1 MPFGCSKSY
10 KEYEKDGEKL
20 MDIFSIFTLCG
31 GLAFFLYGMIVM
43 SAGLE
48 KISGGRL
55 EKLLEQ
61 LTSNPV
67 KGFLVGVFMT
77 IAVQSS
83 SAVSVMLVGFV
94 NSGIM
99 KLAQTIA
106 ITLGSNIG
114 TTATSW
120 ILSLSGIQS
129 TNFFLR
135 LLKPESF
142 TPILA
147 LIGVILLMTTK
158 NNYSRRKPVGSF
170 LIGFAVLISG
180 MSLMSSSMA
189 PLAHD
194 PNFSNILTLF
204 KNPILGLLVGL
215 IVTAVIQSSAA
226 SVGMLQALSM
236 TGSIPYVVAAPIIAG
251 QNIGTCVT
259 ALLSSIGVNTNA
271 KKVAAMHII
280 FNITGAIA
288 FLVLY
293 EIFIIFVDPL
303 TNMSN
308 PFGIAMIHTVYNVVT
323 VLVCFPL
330 SKLLLKFVNY
340 LIKDKKEEQEVIL
353 DERLLLT
360 PSIAIIQCYKA
371 TGTMAKITRET
382 LMLSVKTL
390 KHYNPKM
397 VEVANRNEAMIDRY
411 QDTLESFLQKL
422 SAREL
427 SDEDSNRVSQ
437 LILSISDFEKIA
449 DYSIHILNIATKI
462 YRKEWSLSAETIAE
476 LKHVVNAVKEV
487 FDITVNSFVE
497 HNSNLAY
504 LVEPLEQVVDDI
516 AYVAKKNHIKR
527 VKKDRSHIK
536 RGFVYAEILNDLERI
551 SDHCSNIAT
560 NIIQAT
566 NISIPKHIL
575 KNKLK
580 EVRSGEYEVQVE
592 EFRTKYNVEP
602 VNFK

>member
-1 MPFGCSKSY
+1 
-10 KEYEKDGEKL
+10 

-48 KISGGRL
+48 KISGGKL
-55 EKLLEQ
+55 EKLLAQ
-61 LTSNPV
+61 LTSNPF
-67 KGFLVGVFMT
+67 KGFLLGVGMT

-142 TPILA
+142 SPILA

-170 LIGFAVLISG
+170 FIGFAVLMFG
-180 MSLMSSSMA
+180 MGLMSSSMA

-194 PNFSNILTLF
+194 PNFSNVLTLF
-204 KNPILGLLVGL
+204 HNPILGLTVGL
-215 IVTAVIQSSAA
+215 IVTAIIQSSAA

-236 TGSIPYVVAAPIIAG
+236 TGSLSYSVAAPIIAG
-251 QNIGTCVT
+251 QNIGTCIT
-259 ALLSSIGVNTNA
+259 AMLSSIGVNTNA

-280 FNITGAIA
+280 FNITGALA

-293 EIFIIFVDPL
+293 EVCIHFVNKLD
-303 TNMSN
+303 MMAN
-308 PFGIAMIHTVYNVVT
+308 PFGIAIVHTVYNVVT

-330 SKLLLKFVNY
+330 SKLLLNFVNKI
-340 LIKDKKEEQEVIL
+340 IKDKDEENEVII

-360 PSIAIIQCYKA
+360 PSIAVAQCYKT

-382 LMLSVKTL
+382 LVMSVRMLKQ
-390 KHYNPKM
+390 YNPK
-397 VEVANRNEAMIDRY
+397 VAEVINKNEVLIDKY
-411 QDTLESFLQKL
+411 QDTLEAFLQKL
-422 SAREL
+422 SSKEL
-427 SDEDSNRVSQ
+427 SEEDSNKISQ

-449 DYSIHILNIATKI
+449 DHAIHITNIADKMH
-462 YRKEWSLSAETIAE
+462 RKEWVLFPETVEE
-476 LKHVVNAVKEV
+476 LKRVVNAVKEV
-487 FDITVNSFVE
+487 FDVTVKSFVE
-497 HNSNLAY
+497 HNMTLAY
-504 LVEPLEQVVDDI
+504 HVEPLEQVVDDI

-527 VKKDRSHIK
+527 VKKEKSHIK
-536 RGFVYAEILNDLERI
+536 RGFVYVEVLNDLERI

-560 NIIQAT
+560 NTIQSMHS
-566 NISIPKHIL
+566 SIPKHIL

-580 EVRSGEYEVQVE
+580 EVNNDEFSHSIA
-592 EFRTKYNVEP
+592 EFRSQYAVEP
-602 VNFK
+602 ISK

>member
-1 MPFGCSKSY
+1 
-10 KEYEKDGEKL
+10 

-48 KISGGRL
+48 KISGGKL
-55 EKLLEQ
+55 EKLLEH

-67 KGFLVGVFMT
+67 KGFLLGIVMT
-77 IAVQSS
+77 VAVQSS

-142 TPILA
+142 SPILA

-170 LIGFAVLISG
+170 LIGFAVLMFG
-180 MSLMSSSMA
+180 MGLMSSSMA

-194 PNFSNILTLF
+194 PNFTSILTLF

-236 TGSIPYVVAAPIIAG
+236 TGSIPYVVAAPIVAG

-271 KKVAAMHII
+271 KKVAAMHIV
-280 FNITGAIA
+280 FNITGALA

-293 EIFIIFVDPL
+293 EIFIHFVNPL
-303 TNMSN
+303 TSMSN
-308 PFGIAMIHTVYNVVT
+308 PFGIAIVHTAYNVVT

-330 SKLLLKFVNY
+330 SKALLKLVNSV
-340 LIKDKKEEQEVIL
+340 IKDDIDEKEVLL
-353 DERLLLT
+353 DERLLVT
-360 PSIAIIQCYKA
+360 PSIAIVQCYKA
-371 TGTMAKITRET
+371 TGDMAKVTRET
-382 LMLSVKTL
+382 LALSVKML
-390 KHYNPKM
+390 KHYNPKAA
-397 VEVANRNEAMIDRY
+397 EVINRNELLIDKY
-411 QDTLESFLQKL
+411 QDTLETFLQKL

-427 SDEDSNRVSQ
+427 SEEDSSMISQ
-437 LILSISDFEKIA
+437 LVLSISDFEKIA
-449 DYSIHILNIATKI
+449 DHAIHILNIATLMNT
-462 YRKEWSLSAETIAE
+462 KEWTLAPETIDE
-476 LKHVVNAVKEV
+476 LKRVVNAVKEV
-487 FDITVNSFVE
+487 FDVTVNAFIYQD
-497 HNSNLAY
+497 LAAAY
-504 LVEPLEQVVDDI
+504 HIEPLEQVVDDI
-516 AYVAKKNHIKR
+516 AYFAKKNHIKR
-527 VKKDRSHIK
+527 VKAEKAHIK

-560 NIIQAT
+560 NTIQSM
-566 NISIPKHIL
+566 NVSVPKHTL
-575 KNKLK
+575 KNQLK
-580 EVRSGEYEVQVE
+580 EADIGEFSTKVE
-592 EFRTKYNVEP
+592 EFRQKYAVEP
-602 VNFK
+602 ITA

>member
-1 MPFGCSKSY
+1 
-10 KEYEKDGEKL
+10 

-48 KISGGRL
+48 KISGGKL
-55 EKLLEQ
+55 EKLLAQ

-67 KGFLVGVFMT
+67 KGFLLGVGMT

-99 KLAQTIA
+99 KLSQTIA

-142 TPILA
+142 SPILA

-158 NNYSRRKPVGSF
+158 NNYSRRKPVGAF
-170 LIGFAVLISG
+170 FIGFAVLMFG
-180 MSLMSSSMA
+180 MGLMSSSMA

-194 PNFSNILTLF
+194 PNFANVLTFF

-236 TGSIPYVVAAPIIAG
+236 TGSISYAVAAPIIAG

-271 KKVAAMHII
+271 KKVAAMHIV
-280 FNITGAIA
+280 FNITGAVA
-288 FLVLY
+288 FLLLY
-293 EIFIIFVDPL
+293 EVCIHFVSKLDM
-303 TNMSN
+303 MSN
-308 PFGIAMIHTVYNVVT
+308 PFGIAIVHTIYNVVT
-323 VLVCFPL
+323 VIVCFPL
-330 SKLLLKFVNY
+330 SKLLQKLVNAV
-340 LIKDKKEEQEVIL
+340 IKEREEEKEVIL

-360 PSIAIIQCYKA
+360 PSIAVAQCYKT

-382 LMLSVKTL
+382 LVMSVRMLKQ
-390 KHYNPKM
+390 YNPR
-397 VEVANRNEAMIDRY
+397 VYEVINKNEVLIDKY
-411 QDTLESFLQKL
+411 QDTLESFLQRL
-422 SAREL
+422 SAKEL
-427 SDEDSNRVSQ
+427 TEEDSNKISQ

-449 DYSIHILNIATKI
+449 DHAIHITNIANKMH
-462 YRKEWSLSAETIAE
+462 RKEWELSPETVGE

-487 FDITVNSFVE
+487 FDLTVKAFVE
-497 HNSNLAY
+497 HDLDLAY
-504 LVEPLEQVVDDI
+504 HVEPLEQVVDDI
-516 AYVAKKNHIKR
+516 SYIAKKNHIKR
-527 VKKDRSHIK
+527 VKKEKSHIK
-536 RGFVYAEILNDLERI
+536 RGFVYAEVLNDLERI

-560 NIIQAT
+560 NIIQS
-566 NISIPKHIL
+566 IHSSIPKHIL

-580 EVRSGEYEVQVE
+580 EVNNS
-592 EFRTKYNVEP
+592 EFSQTIAEFKSQYSVEP
-602 VNFK
+602 IL

>member
-1 MPFGCSKSY
+1 
-10 KEYEKDGEKL
+10 

-48 KISGGRL
+48 KISGGKL

-67 KGFLVGVFMT
+67 KGFLVGIGMT

-99 KLAQTIA
+99 KLTQTIA

-129 TNFFLR
+129 TNIFLR

-142 TPILA
+142 SPILA

-158 NNYSRRKPVGSF
+158 NNYSRRKPIGSF
-170 LIGFAVLISG
+170 LIGFAVLMFG
-180 MSLMSSSMA
+180 MGLMSSSMS
-189 PLAHD
+189 PLAND
-194 PNFSNILTLF
+194 PNFSKILTLF
-204 KNPILGLLVGL
+204 HNPILGLIVGL

-236 TGSIPYVVAAPIIAG
+236 TGSISLAVAAPIVAG

-288 FLVLY
+288 FLILY
-293 EIFIIFVDPL
+293 EIFIHTINPL
-303 TNMSN
+303 LGTAN
-308 PFGIAMIHTVYNVVT
+308 PFLVAIIHTVYNIVT
-323 VLVCFPL
+323 VIVCFPL
-330 SKLLLKFVNY
+330 SKFLLSLVNKF
-340 LIKDKKEEQEVIL
+340 IKDKEDEAVVII
-353 DERLLLT
+353 DERLLLN
-360 PSIAIIQCYKA
+360 PSIAIAQCYKT
-371 TGTMAKITRET
+371 TGNMAQITREN
-382 LMLSVKTL
+382 LSLSVRMLKNYNNKTADIIN
-390 KHYNPKM
+390 K
-397 VEVANRNEAMIDRY
+397 NEALVDKY
-411 QDTLESFLQKL
+411 QDTLETFLQKL

-427 SDEDSNRVSQ
+427 SEEDSNRISQ
-437 LILSISDFEKIA
+437 LVLSISDFEKIS
-449 DYSIHILNIATKI
+449 DHSTNILNIATKVNK
-462 YRKEWSLSAETIAE
+462 KEWTLSTETVEE
-476 LKHVVNAVKEV
+476 LKKVVNAVKEV
-487 FDITVNSFVE
+487 FDVTLDAFLMQ
-497 HNSNLAY
+497 NLDIAY
-504 LVEPLEQVVDDI
+504 KVEPMEQIVDDI
-516 AYVAKKNHIKR
+516 AYYAKKNHIKR
-527 VKKDRSHIK
+527 VKQAKAHIK
-536 RGFVYAEILNDLERI
+536 RGFVYAEVLNDLERI

-560 NIIQAT
+560 NMIQSI
-566 NISIPKHIL
+566 NSDIPKHEL

-580 EVRSGEYEVQVE
+580 TETGSYTSEID
-592 EFRTKYNVEP
+592 EFRNKYAIER
-602 VNFK
+602 K

>member
-1 MPFGCSKSY
+1 
-10 KEYEKDGEKL
+10 

-48 KISGGRL
+48 KISGGKL
-55 EKLLEQ
+55 EQLLAQ
-61 LTSNPV
+61 LTSNPF
-67 KGFLVGVFMT
+67 KGFLLGVGMT

-99 KLAQTIA
+99 HLSQTIA

-129 TNFFLR
+129 TNFVLR

-142 TPILA
+142 SPILA

-158 NNYSRRKPVGSF
+158 NNYSRRKPVGAF
-170 LIGFAVLISG
+170 LIGFAILMFG
-180 MSLMSSSMA
+180 MGLMSSSMA

-194 PNFSNILTLF
+194 PNFANILTIF
-204 KNPILGLLVGL
+204 KNPFLGLLVGL
-215 IVTAVIQSSAA
+215 VVTAVIQSSAA

-236 TGSIPYVVAAPIIAG
+236 TGSIPYSVAAPIIAG
-251 QNIGTCVT
+251 QNIGTCIT
-259 ALLSSIGVNTNA
+259 AMLSSIGVNTNA
-271 KKVAAMHII
+271 KKVAAIHII

-288 FLVLY
+288 FILLY
-293 EIFIIFVDPL
+293 EFCIHFVNKLDM
-303 TNMSN
+303 MSN
-308 PFGIAMIHTVYNVVT
+308 PFGIALVHTVYNVVT
-323 VLVCFPL
+323 VIVCFPL
-330 SKLLLKFVNY
+330 SKALQKVV
-340 LIKDKKEEQEVIL
+340 DKLVKENKEDQEVIL

-360 PSIAIIQCYKA
+360 PSIAVAQCYKT
-371 TGTMAKITRET
+371 TGTMAKITRDS
-382 LMLSVKTL
+382 LVMSVRMLKQ
-390 KHYNPKM
+390 YNPK
-397 VEVANRNEAMIDRY
+397 VAEVINKNEVLIDKY
-411 QDTLESFLQKL
+411 QDTLEAFLQKL
-422 SAREL
+422 SAKEL
-427 SDEDSNRVSQ
+427 TDEDSNKISQ

-449 DYSIHILNIATKI
+449 DHALHILNVADKMH
-462 YRKEWSLSAETIAE
+462 RKEWKLFPETVQE

-487 FDITVNSFVE
+487 YDLTVRAFINSD
-497 HNSNLAY
+497 LQTAY
-504 LVEPLEQVVDDI
+504 HVEPFEQVVDDI

-527 VKKDRSHIK
+527 VKKEKSHIK
-536 RGFVYAEILNDLERI
+536 RGFVYVEVLNDLERI

-560 NIIQAT
+560 NIIQS
-566 NISIPKHIL
+566 IHSSIPKHVL

-580 EVRSGEYEVQVE
+580 EFNNEDLAKEVS
-592 EFRTKYNVEP
+592 EFKSSYAIEAMI
-602 VNFK
+602 K

>member
-1 MPFGCSKSY
+1 
-10 KEYEKDGEKL
+10 

-48 KISGGRL
+48 KISGGKL
-55 EKLLEQ
+55 EKLLAQ
-61 LTSNPV
+61 LTSNPF
-67 KGFLVGVFMT
+67 KGFLLGVGMT
-77 IAVQSS
+77 VAVQSS

-99 KLAQTIA
+99 KLSQTIA

-142 TPILA
+142 SPILA

-158 NNYSRRKPVGSF
+158 NNYSRRKPIGGF
-170 LIGFAVLISG
+170 LIGFAVLMFG
-180 MSLMSSSMA
+180 MGLMSSSMA

-194 PNFSNILTLF
+194 PNFANVLILF
-204 KNPILGLLVGL
+204 KNPLFGLTVGL

-236 TGSIPYVVAAPIIAG
+236 TGSISYAVAAPIIAG

-259 ALLSSIGVNTNA
+259 AMLSSIGVNTNA
-271 KKVAAMHII
+271 KKVAAMHIV

-288 FLVLY
+288 FLLLY
-293 EIFIIFVDPL
+293 EICIHFVNRLDM
-303 TNMSN
+303 MSN
-308 PFGIAMIHTVYNVVT
+308 PFGIAIVHTIYNVVT
-323 VLVCFPL
+323 VIVCFPL
-330 SKLLLKFVNY
+330 SKLLQKFVDKI
-340 LIKDKKEEQEVIL
+340 IKDSDEENEVIL
-353 DERLLLT
+353 DERLLRT
-360 PSIAIIQCYKA
+360 PSIAVAQCYKT
-371 TGTMAKITRET
+371 TGNMAKITRET
-382 LMLSVKTL
+382 LVLSFRMLKQ
-390 KHYNPKM
+390 YNPK
-397 VEVANRNEAMIDRY
+397 VAEVINKNEVLIDKY

-422 SAREL
+422 SGKEL
-427 SDEDSNRVSQ
+427 SDEESNKVSQ

-449 DYSIHILNIATKI
+449 DHAIHILNIANKMH
-462 YRKEWSLSAETIAE
+462 RKEWKLSPETIEE

-487 FDITVNSFVE
+487 FDITVNAFVL
-497 HNSNLAY
+497 HDLDAAY
-504 LVEPLEQVVDDI
+504 HVEPLEQVVDDI

-527 VKKDRSHIK
+527 VKKDKVHIR
-536 RGFVYAEILNDLERI
+536 RGFVYAEVLNDLERI

-560 NIIQAT
+560 NIIQA
-566 NISIPKHIL
+566 IYSSIPKHIL
-575 KNKLK
+575 KNQLK
-580 EVRSGEYEVQVE
+580 EASDASFAPYIN
-592 EFRTKYNVEP
+592 EFREKYGVEP
-602 VNFK
+602 IVIPS

>member
-1 MPFGCSKSY
+1 
-10 KEYEKDGEKL
+10 

-48 KISGGRL
+48 KISGGKL
-55 EKLLEQ
+55 EQLLAQ
-61 LTSNPV
+61 LTSNPF
-67 KGFLVGVFMT
+67 KGFLLGVGMT

-99 KLAQTIA
+99 HLSQTIA

-129 TNFFLR
+129 TNFVLR

-142 TPILA
+142 SPILA

-158 NNYSRRKPVGSF
+158 NNYSRRKPVGAF
-170 LIGFAVLISG
+170 LIGFAILMFG
-180 MSLMSSSMA
+180 MGLMSSSMA

-194 PNFSNILTLF
+194 PNFANILTIF
-204 KNPILGLLVGL
+204 KNPFLGLLVGL

-226 SVGMLQALSM
+226 SVGMLQALSL
-236 TGSIPYVVAAPIIAG
+236 TGSIPYSVAAPIVAG
-251 QNIGTCVT
+251 QNIGTCIT
-259 ALLSSIGVNTNA
+259 AMLSSIGVNTNA

-288 FLVLY
+288 FILLY
-293 EIFIIFVDPL
+293 EFCIHFVNKLDM
-303 TNMSN
+303 MSN
-308 PFGIAMIHTVYNVVT
+308 PFGIALVHTVYNVVT
-323 VLVCFPL
+323 VVVCFPL
-330 SKLLLKFVNY
+330 SKALQKVV
-340 LIKDKKEEQEVIL
+340 DKLVKENKEDQEVIL

-360 PSIAIIQCYKA
+360 PSIAVAQCYKT
-371 TGTMAKITRET
+371 TGTMAKITRDS
-382 LMLSVKTL
+382 LVMSVRMLKQ
-390 KHYNPKM
+390 YNPK
-397 VEVANRNEAMIDRY
+397 VAEVINKNEVLIDKY
-411 QDTLESFLQKL
+411 QDTLEAFLQKL
-422 SAREL
+422 SAKEL
-427 SDEDSNRVSQ
+427 TDEDSNKISQ

-449 DYSIHILNIATKI
+449 DHALHILNVADKI
-462 YRKEWSLSAETIAE
+462 HRKEWKLFPETVQE

-487 FDITVNSFVE
+487 YDLTVRAFINSD
-497 HNSNLAY
+497 LQTAY
-504 LVEPLEQVVDDI
+504 HVEPFEQVVDDI

-527 VKKDRSHIK
+527 VKKEKSHIK
-536 RGFVYAEILNDLERI
+536 RGFVYVEVLNDLERI

-560 NIIQAT
+560 NIIQS
-566 NISIPKHIL
+566 IHSSIPKHVL

-580 EVRSGEYEVQVE
+580 EFNNEDLAKEVS
-592 EFRTKYNVEP
+592 EFKSSYAIEAMI
-602 VNFK
+602 K